1 MKLKLKSRSLR
12 LLQQLAFAIVSV
24 GVISPAFAAP
34 DNQGTE
40 FALGFMENYKN
51 DGRPSDITFYLSA
64 PENTTV
70 TVQGEGYGPKTF
82 NVTAGEITTVTGL
95 PLTFRAAGSGN
106 IENKGLLLSAP
117 DEFVVYGLNQ
127 KQNSTDA
134 YLGLPTDVA
143 GTEYIVPSFSN
154 ANRSLPGE
162 LQIIAHEDGTEVT
175 FTPRKRTIGGNDVKS
190 IKAGTSVTFT
200 LNRLQSIQFKAKGD
214 STVDLTGSLIIS
226 SKPVSVFSGHQCGT
240 VPRKSLACDHLVEQ
254 IPPTNTWGTRFLTTP
269 LATRTGGDIFR
280 ILAANDGTVVQI
292 DGDTVAQLKRG
303 KFKQVNLA
311 FDTFH
316 EITTSGPSL
325 VIQYSKG
332 TSVDGVD
339 PSDPFM
345 MIIPPVEQFGSDY
358 VVSTPDHE
366 PVEFTN
372 YINIVSPTDQLEG
385 LQLDGNPIP
394 ATSFITPFTAIG
406 STGYSGAQI
415 SVPIGSHSFKH
426 HLPNVPFGVYSYGFA
441 PSDSYG
447 YPGGSRLAKIA
458 DPCVPTETEQG
469 DGIDND
475 CDRRIDEELFNQ
487 LDDDGDGRVDEDLA
501 KVDLPVAD
509 AGGPYTVNEGSS
521 VQLNGSA
528 VSDTTGDQL
537 TFAWD
542 LDNNGSFETT
552 GATPTFLGLDG
563 PALQTVTLRVT
574 GLGGTV
580 QDTATITVNN
590 VAPSVNAGADATID
604 EGSAFSQSGSFTDPG
619 ADTWSAT
626 VDYGDGSGVQA
637 LSLSGK
643 NFTLNH
649 SYADNKLYIVT
660 VTVADDE
667 GGIGSDT
674 VQVTV
679 NNVAPTITGAS
690 WNNNRCDRNVIVDY
704 SDPANDLDK
713 PYTLI
718 INWLITSCSTNTKVP
733 LCSEAD
739 YKQPVSDYL
748 SGAPIPL
755 DYKPGVGAFI
765 RDYKPTMVKVSDKDG
780 DSDTT
785 TTLRDNCN
793 IVVK

>member
-12 LLQQLAFAIVSV
+12 LLQKLVFAIVSV
-24 GVISPAFAAP
+24 GIISPAFAAL

-51 DGRPSDITFYLSA
+51 DGRPSDIRFYLSA
-64 PENTTV
+64 PEETTV
-70 TVQGEGYGPKTF
+70 TVQGDGYGPKTF
-82 NVTAGEITTVTGL
+82 DVTAGNITTVTGL

-127 KQNSTDA
+127 KQFTTDA

-154 ANRSLPGE
+154 AKRSLPGE
-162 LQIIAHEDGTEVT
+162 LQIIAQEDGTEVI
-175 FTPRKRTIGGNDVKS
+175 FTPRKSTIGGNDVKS
-190 IKAGTSVTFT
+190 IKAGTSASFT

-214 STVDLTGSLIIS
+214 STADFTGSLIIS
-226 SKPVSVFSGHQCGT
+226 SKPVSVFSGHQCGI
-240 VPRKSLACDHLVEQ
+240 VPRRALACDHLVEQ

-280 ILAANDGTVVQI
+280 ILAANDGTAVQI
-292 DGDTVAQLKRG
+292 DGNIVAQLKRG

-311 FDTFH
+311 SGTFH
-316 EITTSGPSL
+316 EIMTSKPSL

-332 TSVDGVD
+332 TSGDKKR
-339 PSDPFM
+339 SDPFM

-358 VVSTPDHE
+358 VISTPSAD
-366 PVEFTN
+366 PVSFEN
-372 YINIVSPTDQLEG
+372 YINIVAPTNQLNG
-385 LQLDGNPIP
+385 LLLDNTQIP
-394 ATSFITPFTAIG
+394 PDRFTVIG
-406 STGYSGAQI
+406 STEYSGAQLTI
-415 SVPIGSHSFKH
+415 STDTHEIKH
-426 HLPNVPFGVYSYGFA
+426 DLPNVPFGVYSYGFA
-441 PSDSYG
+441 ASDSYG

-458 DPCVPTETEQG
+458 ELCSPSAETMAAG

-487 LDDDGDGRVDEDLA
+487 LDDDGDGQVDEDLA
-501 KVDLPVAD
+501 KVDLPVVD

-521 VQLNGSA
+521 IVLNGTA
-528 VSDTTGDQL
+528 DSDPNGDQL
-537 TFAWD
+537 TFSWD
-542 LDNNGSFETT
+542 LDNNGSFETS
-552 GATPTFLGLDG
+552 GATPTFTGIDG
-563 PALQTVTLRVT
+563 PSVHTVTLRVT
-574 GLGGTV
+574 GLGGSV
-580 QDTATITVNN
+580 EDTATVTVNN
-590 VAPSVNAGADATID
+590 VAPTVNAGADATIN

-619 ADTWSAT
+619 TDAWSAT
-626 VDYGDGSGVQA
+626 VNYGDGSGVQA
-637 LSLSGK
+637 LALNGK

-649 SYADNKLYIVT
+649 TYADNKLYIVT
-660 VTVADDE
+660 VTVTDDD
-667 GGIGSDT
+667 GGTGSDI

-690 WNNNRCDRNVIVDY
+690 WNNRCDRNVIVDY

-739 YKQPVSDYL
+739 YEQPVRDYL
-748 SGAPIPL
+748 SGASVPF
-755 DYKPGVGAFI
+755 DYKPGEGSFI

-780 DSDTT
+780 DSDTIT
-785 TTLRDNCN
+785 PLRDNCN